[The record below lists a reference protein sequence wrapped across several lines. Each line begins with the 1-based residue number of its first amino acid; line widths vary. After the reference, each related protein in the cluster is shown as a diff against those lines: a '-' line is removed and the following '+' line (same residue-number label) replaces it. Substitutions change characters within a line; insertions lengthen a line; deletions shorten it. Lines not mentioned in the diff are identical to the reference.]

1 MKERFKKFG
10 TIVKAELRE
19 NRNTFLVYTGLRF
32 LVICVMVMQ
41 MFNRNYQNA
50 FLCVLTLILMIIP
63 SMIQAAFKVEFPS
76 TLEIIILIFIF
87 AAEILGEI
95 SAFYIK
101 FPYWD
106 TVLHTINGFI
116 CAALGFSLVDILNN
130 EKRLQ
135 FQLSPVF
142 MAIVAFSVSMTI
154 GVLWEF
160 FEFAM
165 DYFWQLDMQKDTV
178 IQSISSTL
186 LDPVKHNNIIKI
198 KDIQSVI
205 VNGTELGVGGYLDI
219 GLYDTMFDLLVNFI
233 GAATFSIMGYF
244 YVKYRNHKSLVKGL
258 VPKPWSEEKKVES
271 EVKVRNSFE
280 YDLKE
285 RKISATMIEGDEV

>member
-1 MKERFKKFG
+1 MNENTNGGIPVKEKLKRFWA
-10 TIVKAELRE
+10 VVMEELRE

-41 MFNRNYQNA
+41 IFNRNYQNA
-50 FLCVLTLILMIIP
+50 FLCVLTLVLMIIP

-95 SAFYIK
+95 SAFYIR

-116 CAALGFSLVDILNN
+116 CAALGFSTVDILNN
-130 EKRLQ
+130 QKRLQ
-135 FQLSPVF
+135 FQLSPLF

-160 FEFAM
+160 FEFSM

-178 IQSISSTL
+178 IQSISSTF
-186 LDPVKHNNIIKI
+186 LDPAKDNNSIII
-198 KDIQSVI
+198 TDIQSVVI
-205 VNGTELGVGGYLDI
+205 NGTELGLGGYLDI
-219 GLYDTMFDLLVNFI
+219 GLYDTMYDLVVNFI

-244 YVKYRNHKSLVKGL
+244 YVKHRNHKSLVTGL
-258 VPKPWSEEKKVES
+258 VPKRWSEEKKIES
-271 EVKVRNSFE
+271 EK
-280 YDLKE
+280 KE
-285 RKISATMIEGDEV
+285 KIQSDIT